1 VAAAVARAEDLEA
14 QLRHQQ
20 SESTEHTTLHE
31 EQMFTLQAEL
41 AEASQQQ
48 VRAPMMMLIRRPP
61 IYRVSALAL
70 RPPAS

>member
-1 VAAAVARAEDLEA
+1 MARAEDLEA

-41 AEASQQQ
+41 AAGKVVAAVVADDECVAMKLESLDIEEAMS
-48 VRAPMMMLIRRPP
+48 
-61 IYRVSALAL
+61 
-70 RPPAS
+70 